1 MRRDLEATCHHCW
14 AASTDSRAGLVL
26 RRLGQEVL
34 GCWLMAVL
42 AAAFGVEVESAGR
55 TALEGVAE
63 FLTGLEGNSVL
74 GLVQERV

>member
-1 MRRDLEATCHHCW
+1 MSRSCTEA
-14 AASTDSRAGLVL
+14 A
-26 RRLGQEVL
+26 GQEAL

-42 AAAFGVEVESAGR
+42 AAALGVEVESTGR

-63 FLTGLEGNSVL
+63 LLTGLEGNSVL

>member
-1 MRRDLEATCHHCW
+1 
-14 AASTDSRAGLVL
+14 
-26 RRLGQEVL
+26 
-34 GCWLMAVL
+34 MAVL

-63 FLTGLEGNSVL
+63 LIAGLEGNSVL